1 MNNDVSRPRA
11 AEDRS
16 TAPRSRSS
24 DGGADDASSSL
35 FGSEAKRGDV
45 SIRAMAAERPSF
57 PAIYIT
63 LARALAARSTCG
75 VDPVGAV
82 ITSVD
87 FRKVLAIGYRGNASG
102 LPNVCDHAGPDCGCL
117 HAEEN
122 AVIHC
127 DAPRTEPKIAFSTA
141 LPCRACAKRLI
152 NLGGRR
158 VIAFD
163 EKRDLVFNKRQK
175 LPYHSNGMRFSAF
188 DAAENTLFTRDYY
201 SVGGGFV
208 VNHDEA
214 AADRIVPDATPL
226 PHPFHSGDELLQI
239 CREQNLSI
247 AQVIRLNERAWR
259 DDSEIDAQLDTL
271 WAAMQ
276 DCVARGMRSP
286 GVLPGGLKVG
296 RRAPQMPQNALARHV
311 LRYR

>member
-1 MNNDVSRPRA
+1 
-11 AEDRS
+11 
-16 TAPRSRSS
+16 
-24 DGGADDASSSL
+24 
-35 FGSEAKRGDV
+35 
-45 SIRAMAAERPSF
+45 MAAERPSF

-152 NLGGRR
+152 NLGGVQDLYLPVTPEDLLAEQVRKLTDADGS
-158 VIAFD
+158 VI
-163 EKRDLVFNKRQK
+163 DL
-175 LPYHSNGMRFSAF
+175 LG
-188 DAAENTLFTRDYY
+188 
-201 SVGGGFV
+201 SVG
-208 VNHDEA
+208 
-214 AADRIVPDATPL
+214 
-226 PHPFHSGDELLQI
+226 
-239 CREQNLSI
+239 
-247 AQVIRLNERAWR
+247 IRVHTV
-259 DDSEIDAQLDTL
+259 S
-271 WAAMQ
+271 
-276 DCVARGMRSP
+276 
-286 GVLPGGLKVG
+286 
-296 RRAPQMPQNALARHV
+296 
-311 LRYR
+311 